1 MGETVHSPKKP
12 ALVTGGSRALG
23 RALCRHLA
31 AAGAPVAF
39 TYTRD
44 EPGVA
49 ATLQVIQAAGA
60 EGRAFRVS
68 VLDAAAPTAMV
79 RELEEAW
86 GRVVDVNLLGPIL
99 CARAVLP
106 VMLEQKAGV
115 IVNVGSVAAERP
127 FRGQAVYA
135 ATKGGLESFT
145 RALAAEYGRKGIRAH
160 CVRPGPIE
168 TRMLEPSRALGE
180 DEMLTRTPLRRLG
193 RPDEVAEL
201 ALYLLGDKAAFMTG
215 SVHTIDGGYLQG

>member
-1 MGETVHSPKKP
+1 MHSPKKP
-12 ALVTGGSRALG
+12 ALVTGGSRGLG

-44 EPGVA
+44 EPGAA

-86 GRVVDVNLLGPIL
+86 GGIDVLVNNASVSQNLPL
-99 CARAVLP
+99 
-106 VMLEQKAGV
+106 
-115 IVNVGSVAAERP
+115 

>member
-1 MGETVHSPKKP
+1 MHSPKKP
-12 ALVTGGSRALG
+12 ALVTGGSRGLG

-44 EPGVA
+44 EPGAA
-49 ATLQVIQAAGA
+49 ATLQAIQAAGA
-60 EGRAFRVS
+60 EGRAFSVS

-79 RELEEAW
+79 RELEED
-86 GRVVDVNLLGPIL
+86 RDQVVDVNLLGPIL

-145 RALAAEYGRKGIRAH
+145 RALGSPGRWPPSTAAKASGPTASVRARSRRACSSPAGRLAR
-160 CVRPGPIE
+160 
-168 TRMLEPSRALGE
+168 TRC
-180 DEMLTRTPLRRLG
+180 
-193 RPDEVAEL
+193 
-201 ALYLLGDKAAFMTG
+201 
-215 SVHTIDGGYLQG
+215 

>member
-1 MGETVHSPKKP
+1 MMIGRTETEELIRFRLHK
-12 ALVTGGSRALG
+12 ALPFDVRDAEGIARAVALFRERAG
-23 RALCRHLA
+23 RIDGWVNNA
-31 AAGAPVAF
+31 AVNLP
-39 TYTRD
+39 D
-44 EPGVA
+44 LLVA
-49 ATLQVIQAAGA
+49 A
-60 EGRAFRVS
+60 R
-68 VLDAAAPTAMV
+68 
-79 RELEEAW
+79 RERIEEQL
-86 GRVVDVNLLGPIL
+86 DVNLLGPIL

-168 TRMLEPSRALGE
+168 TRMLEPSRTLGE

-201 ALYLLGDKAAFMTG
+201 ALYLLSDKAAFMTG

>member
-1 MGETVHSPKKP
+1 MHSPKKP
-12 ALVTGGSRALG
+12 SLVTGGSRGLG

-44 EPGVA
+44 EPGAA

-86 GRVVDVNLLGPIL
+86 GGIDVLVTHVGV
-99 CARAVLP
+99 ARP
-106 VMLEQKAGV
+106 
-115 IVNVGSVAAERP
+115 
-127 FRGQAVYA
+127 
-135 ATKGGLESFT
+135 
-145 RALAAEYGRKGIRAH
+145 
-160 CVRPGPIE
+160 
-168 TRMLEPSRALGE
+168 
-180 DEMLTRTPLRRLG
+180 RRL
-193 RPDEVAEL
+193 
-201 ALYLLGDKAAFMTG
+201 LLPR
-215 SVHTIDGGYLQG
+215 